1 MKIDHE
7 TLHKIAHLSRLEI
20 SAEEEQAMIKKLEG
34 VLNWMEQLNE
44 IDTENV
50 APLTHMTEE
59 INAFREDIPKNT
71 ITREEGLSNAPKH
84 DDKYFRVAKVM

>member
-7 TLHKIAHLSRLEI
+7 TLHKIAHLARLEI
-20 SAEEEQAMIKKLEG
+20 KPEEEPEMLKKLEG

-50 APLTHMTEE
+50 EPLTHMTQE
-59 INAFREDIPKNT
+59 INVLRDDVAIATISREQ
-71 ITREEGLSNAPKH
+71 GLANAPKH
-84 DDKYFRVAKVM
+84 DGKYFRVSKVM

>member
-20 SAEEEQAMIKKLEG
+20 SAEEEPAMIKKLEG

>member
-20 SAEEEQAMIKKLEG
+20 SAEEEPEMIKKLEG